1 LPCARVAGHVHF
13 EPEAAGLRARGLRA
27 GGRLSSDLRMR
38 PKIVIAVL
46 LWGGFLAG
54 VVVLFRQG
62 GGQPEE
68 VPPAFPASE
77 TNPGGADA
85 HALQRGL
92 PAAAGAVDATSVATD
107 PKPGEAEGSAEARQR
122 AYVENRVAELMELA
136 SQDEPA
142 SLDIILSELA
152 NRDPEIRKAA
162 LEATLQVRNREAI
175 PRLMEAAEQTDDPH
189 EKAAI
194 ADAVEFLK
202 LPTLGEVMDQMGER
216 ATNAPAEAAGR
227 AGNR

>member
-1 LPCARVAGHVHF
+1 HF
-13 EPEAAGLRARGLRA
+13 EPEAAGLRARGLRES
-27 GGRLSSDLRMR
+27 GRPSSDLQT
-38 PKIVIAVL
+38 KIVIAVL
-46 LWGGFLAG
+46 LLGGFLAG

-68 VPPAFPASE
+68 VPPAFPAST
-77 TNPGGADA
+77 TNPGRADA
-85 HALQRGL
+85 RALPRRL
-92 PAAAGAVDATSVATD
+92 AAAAGAVGAINVATG

-136 SQDEPA
+136 SQDGPA
-142 SLDIILSELA
+142 SLDIVLSELT

-162 LEATLQVRNREAI
+162 LEATLQVRSREAI
-175 PRLMEAAEQTDDPH
+175 PRLMEAAEQTDDPR

-194 ADAVEFLK
+194 ADAIEFLK
-202 LPTLGEVMDQMGER
+202 LPTLAEVTDQMAER
-216 ATNAPAEAAGR
+216 ATNAPPEPAGR